1 MIFRTLNAR
10 FDVRALLV
18 VTLLVPHTAESGSI
32 DGPVQQVSAVP
43 KIDCDRPISMKL
55 ALSPQFCSQD
65 RKNLILDG
73 CFLIVHNS
81 AQKIAPCTWQG
92 CGAFSIV
99 GKPATL
105 DNNGNNFMEYGVS
118 TPRLEAEYATVT
130 GGVLPQRPFERHYL
144 TIRSAIQALNN
155 KCAGLRA
162 DVAGFLCS
170 VPETSLGLSP
180 YLACARLP

>member
-1 MIFRTLNAR
+1 MILRRLSAQ
-10 FDVRALLV
+10 VVLSSLLTV
-18 VTLLVPHTAESGSI
+18 VAFVPRIAESGTI
-32 DGPVQQVSAVP
+32 GTPVSAP
-43 KIDCDRPISMKL
+43 SSSAAFDCDRPVSMKL

-65 RKNLILDG
+65 RKNLILDA

-105 DNNGNNFMEYGVS
+105 SGANFVEYGVA
-118 TPRLEAEYATVT
+118 TPHQNAPSVEVA

-144 TIRSAIQALNN
+144 TIRSAVQALNN
-155 KCAGLRA
+155 KCAGLPS
-162 DVAGFLCS
+162 DVAQLLCS